1 MSDNINQWH
10 ISAGEAL
17 SSCGSSTSAT
27 ARLRGNN
34 RYLDAASNISPA
46 CSVNDK
52 YYTQKKKTE
61 SSFSRNRNNIT
72 SYLIS
77 LSEMLEATNK
87 YISYLIRF
95 YILQSVSVPE
105 PTKELKKV

>member
-17 SSCGSSTSAT
+17 SRCGSSTSAT

-52 YYTQKKKTE
+52 Y
-61 SSFSRNRNNIT
+61 
-72 SYLIS
+72 
-77 LSEMLEATNK
+77 
-87 YISYLIRF
+87 
-95 YILQSVSVPE
+95 
-105 PTKELKKV
+105 